1 MMENVMKVRR
11 TVRRPLRPAGV
22 VRRDPRVERDMYTIG
37 AGAPVALS
45 PRGLPRRNPRD
56 WRHTIHSN
64 GLLRIDRSVPP
75 QAIRPAFAA
84 APQVRAVEAAPKLR
98 EVAIPQPAF
107 LIGVVPDL
115 EDGKLTRQDLDLIGA
130 GRVLADAQGESGRG
144 AVLLIDFGVADA
156 ETLRTAGV
164 DRVLSFRGEA
174 YDGFAPDARAAAVW
188 EVIDTLKLR
197 HVLFQDTP
205 TAGGDLGRRVAARLG
220 ELPASHVQKLS
231 TEQVASRGDGGRHDF
246 LRQPPRVLLVDEDVA
261 EPVHG
266 AIHEAQRL
274 PDLELSPVNRV
285 RDQGLAAVDPN
296 AVPLKEADFIVSAG
310 NGVTNWNDF
319 HLVAQRLGA
328 AEGGSRVVCDAGFLP
343 RGRQVGASGTLVE
356 PRCYVAFGIAGAP
369 QHLQGITRCERVVA
383 INTDLHAEMIKRADL
398 AIVADAQ
405 KVMPALSQLMERVR
419 NGN

>member
-11 TVRRPLRPAGV
+11 TVRRPLRPDGV
-22 VRRDPRVERDMYTIG
+22 VRRDPRAEREMYTVG

-75 QAIRPAFAA
+75 QTIRPAFAA
-84 APQVRAVEAAPKLR
+84 APQVRAVEAKPKLR
-98 EVAIPQPAF
+98 EVAIPQPTC

-115 EDGKLTRQDLDLIGA
+115 EDGKLTRQDMDLIGA
-130 GRVLADAQGESGRG
+130 GRVLADAVGG
-144 AVLLIDFGVADA
+144 AVLLIDFGVTDP

-164 DRVLSFRGEA
+164 DRVLSFRGAAFEG
-174 YDGFAPDARAAAVW
+174 YAPDAQAAAVW

-197 HVLFQDTP
+197 HVLLLDTP
-205 TAGGDLGRRVAARLG
+205 TAGGDLGRRVAAKLG

-246 LRQPPRVLLVDEDVA
+246 LRNPPRVLLMDEDVA

-285 RDQGLAAVDPN
+285 QDQGLAAVDPN

-310 NGVTNWNDF
+310 NGVTNWDDF

-343 RGRQVGASGTLVE
+343 RERQVGASGTLVE

-405 KVMPALSQLMERVR
+405 KVMPALSKLMERVR
-419 NGN
+419 NGH